1 MYIMDLSITKGNY
14 FYQRITGLDDA
25 GSAINL
31 SGYSI
36 SGFVRQSYGSSG
48 ILLNLNPTIV
58 SGNLGVSYPS
68 GLVDITI
75 SRTGAFNLPVTY
87 ALYSIEIYSGQDYSK
102 VIQNG
107 KFIIN
112 PEITY

>member
-1 MYIMDLSITKGNY
+1 MDLSITKGNY
-14 FYQRITGLDDA
+14 FYKRITGLNEN
-25 GSAINL
+25 GSVMNL

-58 SGNLGVSYPS
+58 SGNLGASYAS
-68 GLVDITI
+68 GLIDITL
-75 SRTGAFNLPVTY
+75 SRTGVANLPVTY
-87 ALYSIEIYSGQDYSK
+87 ALYSLEIYSGLDYSK
-102 VIQNG
+102 VIENG

-112 PEITY
+112 PEVTY

>member
-1 MYIMDLSITKGNY
+1 MN
-14 FYQRITGLDDA
+14 DA
-25 GSAINL
+25 GSAVNL

-58 SGNLGVSYPS
+58 SGDLGVSYPS

>member
-1 MYIMDLSITKGNY
+1 MDLSITKGNY
-14 FYQRITGLDDA
+14 FYQRITGLNDA
-25 GSAINL
+25 GNTINL

-48 ILLNLNPTIV
+48 ILLDLNPTIV
-58 SGNLGVSYPS
+58 SGNLGVSYAS
-68 GLVDITI
+68 GLVNITV
-75 SRTGAFNLPVTY
+75 SRTGAYNLPVTY

>member
-1 MYIMDLSITKGNY
+1 MDLSITKGNY
-14 FYQRITGLDDA
+14 FYKRITGLNDD
-25 GSAINL
+25 GSSINL
-31 SGYSI
+31 SGYDI

-58 SGNLGVSYPS
+58 SGNLGSSYAS
-68 GLVDITI
+68 GLIDITI
-75 SRTGAFNLPVTY
+75 SRTGAYDLPVTY

-102 VIQNG
+102 VIQDG